1 MGPLGLDQR
10 LAVMLKA
17 KPGEVL
23 EYSVDEFRAA
33 ASGIEIL
40 DAKAEQ
46 AAGSAGLRMAQRRR
60 IGMAEV
66 EPARRRGGETCDL
79 QDSLHGKGDS
89 DDS

>member
-1 MGPLGLDQR
+1 MGPLGLDQSG
-10 LAVMLKA
+10 AVMLKA

-23 EYSVDEFRAA
+23 ENAVDEFRAA

-46 AAGSAGLRMAQRRR
+46 AAGSTSLRIAEGRR

-66 EPARRRGGETCDL
+66 EPARR
-79 QDSLHGKGDS
+79 
-89 DDS
+89 